1 MISKILFIAD
11 ASKEA
16 LESVLDA
23 FQTIQKGQPKIR
35 GFFFSCLSEPFL
47 KHLGP
52 NILNIL
58 LKEEKETLEA
68 AEDYFTHMDIPHHFE
83 ILTLLPFQTILDEMK
98 VEEQD
103 LIILQGE
110 FIKIC
115 SENNLNWESH
125 PQAIFEPKCPILIIN
140 ESEKISSPFHLFNSA
155 AS

>member
-11 ASKEA
+11 VSKEA
-16 LESVLDA
+16 LDSVLDA
-23 FQTIQKGQPKIR
+23 FQTIQKGQPKVR
-35 GFFFSCLSEPFL
+35 GFFISCLSEPLL

-58 LKEEKETLEA
+58 LNEEKETLET
-68 AEDYFTHMDIPHHFE
+68 AEDYFTYMDIPHHFE
-83 ILTLLPFQTILDEMK
+83 IISALNWQTVLEEVK
-98 VEEQD
+98 VADLD

-115 SENNLNWESH
+115 SENKLNWKSH
-125 PQAIFEPKCPILIIN
+125 LQAIFEPKCPILTIN
-140 ESEKISSPFHLFNSA
+140 ESENISSPFHLFNSA